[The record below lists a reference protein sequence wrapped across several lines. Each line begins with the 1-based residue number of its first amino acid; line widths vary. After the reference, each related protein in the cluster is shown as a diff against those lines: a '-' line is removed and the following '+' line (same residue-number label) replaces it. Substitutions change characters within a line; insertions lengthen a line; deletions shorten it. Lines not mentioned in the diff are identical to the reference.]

1 MRPAAYKVKIE
12 DVALGQYVRSPDGT
26 EPSYLLTPWGEQVTR
41 VRVMGTVVD
50 KFVRDDRNYATLR
63 IDDGSET
70 VGLRAWQNGVKEL
83 EGFEI
88 GDTVDIIG
96 RVREFNGE
104 VYLIP
109 ELIIRIDDPNWELVR
124 ELEVITARRE
134 ALASGVRPKLENLV
148 AGRPAAQSQR
158 VAEDAEP
165 SDDTGE
171 EPLPVIPDEVK
182 KRVAIAMEKLDTGSG
197 VDPIGISNELNM
209 SLAQVNDVLRVLF
222 VDGDVFEPTH
232 GKFRMTR

>member
-1 MRPAAYKVKIE
+1 MRPAAYKMKIE

-50 KFVRDDRNYATLR
+50 KFVRDDQNYATLR

-70 VGLRAWQNGVKEL
+70 VGLRAWQEGVKEL
-83 EGFEI
+83 DGFKV
-88 GDTVDIIG
+88 GDIVDVIG

-109 ELIIRIDDPNWELVR
+109 ELIIRVDDPNWELVR
-124 ELEVITARRE
+124 ELEVIAARRE
-134 ALASGVRPKLENLV
+134 ALASGVRPKIEKLEPR
-148 AGRPAAQSQR
+148 RPDTQFQR
-158 VAEDAEP
+158 RTGESEP
-165 SDDTGE
+165 SEDTDE
-171 EPLPVIPDEVK
+171 EPLPIIPDEVK
-182 KRVAIAMEKLDTGSG
+182 KRVVIAMEKLDAGSG
-197 VDPIGISNELNM
+197 VEPIGISNELNM